1 MLPDTIPV
9 VDAVPIDGNQ
19 GHGVPVVNI
28 RAEDILLPD
37 GGGDEPET
45 GQPKAKKRR
54 QRRPKEPEGG
64 LGATSAMMASGAT
77 SGRHVTLGQLPLEI
91 EALLMRCAGRAC
103 AGSYRCAALRTPHRR
118 SQRVRQG
125 LRRAGG
131 RGREAYARALHREG
145 GAATQDG
152 RQLPAVGAVGDGR
165 RRRRVP
171 DGAPTGTAARPR
183 RRRRGGGGSCLRN
196 GRAAFNVMGG
206 RR

>member
-28 RAEDILLPD
+28 WAEDILLPD

-91 EALLMRCAGRAC
+91 EALLMGALVGRVQAATGVLRCGRHTGDRSAC
-103 AGSYRCAALRTPHRR
+103 AKGYVE
-118 SQRVRQG
+118 Q
-125 LRRAGG
+125 
-131 RGREAYARALHREG
+131 
-145 GAATQDG
+145 
-152 RQLPAVGAVGDGR
+152 VGAVEKHMREHFIAKEVQLPKMVDNCQQLVRLAMGAAAVACRTARRRGR
-165 RRRRVP
+165 RRGL
-171 DGAPTGTAARPR
+171 D
-183 RRRRGGGGSCLRN
+183 GGGGV
-196 GRAAFNVMGG
+196 AAGLVSEMGVP
-206 RR
+206 RLM